1 MSPQEQKPTQALFLP
16 LFSLRERRHPIP
28 GVSSGSGRM
37 LLFPR
42 PGDRL
47 VLGGGERGRGG
58 TETQPPEGDSHSGSA
73 GEKRTPDHHNP
84 AGIPPG
90 GGRCFR
96 EHWVTLINCS
106 PPPAGGLQPGLVRP
120 ASRGFVSRL
129 ARGGPGLADR
139 QPLLGREDH
148 RGGGHI
154 GLLPAALLLR
164 AGWSSRPGVEAGL
177 LPQRGATLPLFF
189 FIAGTLSS
197 DMFPALCC
205 VASRSS

>member
-1 MSPQEQKPTQALFLP
+1 MSQQEQKSAQAPLLL

-58 TETQPPEGDSHSGSA
+58 TETQPPEGNSHSGSA

-84 AGIPPG
+84 AGIPG
-90 GGRCFR
+90 GGVNVSGSIPC
-96 EHWVTLINCS
+96 VTVMNCS

-120 ASRGFVSRL
+120 APRGFVSRL
-129 ARGGPGLADR
+129 ARCGPGLADR

-164 AGWSSRPGVEAGL
+164 TGWSP
-177 LPQRGATLPLFF
+177 
-189 FIAGTLSS
+189 
-197 DMFPALCC
+197 
-205 VASRSS
+205 